1 METREE
7 LGRARSE
14 NAGEESGTQGV
25 HADGPGIKAAG
36 AEATGP
42 ERVGPERV
50 GAEATSP
57 ERVGTEAAGVEGPG
71 IQAGEAEASGLD
83 GAGPG
88 PEPRLYAA
96 LMAALKA
103 VGFYPPG
110 NPVRDRL
117 VGALLREIRS
127 APGEVAVAFRQDE
140 LLVAGLRVAGRGDE
154 GWDIPVRL
162 FEAGMRDL
170 TFLPQATA
178 AELQSLLD
186 LLART
191 VRGELNPTDED
202 LSVLLWEMD
211 LPSIA
216 YRVIDAAEESAPLS
230 EIDDQTPPGG
240 ASDDPAAWEGI
251 HPLERYL
258 ASAGG
263 LEETDLDLG
272 ALRAEETEL
281 ARLRSQAKQEAHQM
295 RPKLVMVLLELILV
309 GLTPTEFERVIA
321 LLRGYALDLLQVGRF
336 AFFGR
341 VMTRLRERA
350 EELRGQEAQAL
361 TGLVGELS
369 GAEAATRVLAALDA
383 QRCDDER
390 AATTFLAEL
399 SPAGLRVLLDAL
411 AADLEHDPGEVRWRV
426 AGAALR
432 SAAAS
437 SPERVVGDP
446 AKLTEHHLRVL
457 ARLIPPGQAP
467 ERARFWSQSLSP
479 LWTSGDPGVRA
490 GALRLL
496 AAVRPPDLER
506 LLQLAL
512 NDEDSSVR
520 QTAAELYGAVF
531 GARALQPLLHLL
543 LSHGFEQRSFEE
555 QAAFYEAL
563 TRASPEEVFP
573 LLEKTVRRRDWL
585 ARKHWRV
592 QKACALRALGSVP
605 IEKAGS
611 HLMRYR
617 NARDPLLAEASRYAL
632 ECHRR
637 KLQAPAAAARRAA

>member
-1 METREE
+1 MAMEIREE
-7 LGRARSE
+7 LEPAQP
-14 NAGEESGTQGV
+14 EEGGTRPAAEDPGLE
-25 HADGPGIKAAG
+25 ADGPGL
-36 AEATGP
+36 EAN
-42 ERVGPERV
+42 
-50 GAEATSP
+50 
-57 ERVGTEAAGVEGPG
+57 
-71 IQAGEAEASGLD
+71 
-83 GAGPG
+83 GPG
-88 PEPRLYAA
+88 PEACLHAA
-96 LMAALKA
+96 FMGALKA
-103 VGFYPPG
+103 VGFYPAG
-110 NPVRDRL
+110 NQVRDRL
-117 VGALLREIRS
+117 VGALLSQIRS
-127 APGEVAVAFRQDE
+127 APGEVALAFRQDE
-140 LLVAGLRVAGRGDE
+140 LHVAGVRVAGRGDE
-154 GWDIPVRL
+154 GWEIPVRL
-162 FEAGMRDL
+162 FEAGLRDL
-170 TFLPQATA
+170 TFLPQATPE
-178 AELQSLLD
+178 ELQSLLD

-211 LPSIA
+211 LPSVA
-216 YRVIDAAEESAPLS
+216 YRVIDATEEAARLN

-272 ALRAEETEL
+272 TLRAEESEL
-281 ARLRSQAKQEAHQM
+281 ARLRSRAKQEAHQL
-295 RPKLVMVLLELILV
+295 RPKLIMVLLELILV
-309 GLTPTEFERVIA
+309 GLAPDEFERVIT

-341 VMTRLRERA
+341 VMQRLRERA
-350 EELRGQEAQAL
+350 EELHGPEAQAL
-361 TGLVGELS
+361 VALVGELT
-369 GAEAATRVLAALDA
+369 GREAATRVLAALEA
-383 QRCDDER
+383 KRCDDEP
-390 AATTFLAEL
+390 AATAFLAEL
-399 SPAGLRVLLDAL
+399 SPPGLSVLLDAL
-411 AADLEHDPGEVRWRV
+411 AANVELEASDVRWRV
-426 AGAALR
+426 IGAALQ
-432 SAAAS
+432 AAAAD

-446 AKLTEHHLRVL
+446 ARLTENHLRVL
-457 ARLIPPGQAP
+457 ARLISPGQAP
-467 ERARFWSQSLSP
+467 ERARFWGQSLSP

-496 AAVRPPDLER
+496 ASVRPPDLER
-506 LLQLAL
+506 LMQLAL
-512 NDEDSSVR
+512 NDEDSAVR

-555 QAAFYEAL
+555 QATFYEAL
-563 TRASPEEVFP
+563 TRSSPDEIFP

-617 NARDPLLAEASRYAL
+617 NSRDPLLAEASRYAL

-637 KLQAPAAAARRAA
+637 KLQAPTPGARRAA